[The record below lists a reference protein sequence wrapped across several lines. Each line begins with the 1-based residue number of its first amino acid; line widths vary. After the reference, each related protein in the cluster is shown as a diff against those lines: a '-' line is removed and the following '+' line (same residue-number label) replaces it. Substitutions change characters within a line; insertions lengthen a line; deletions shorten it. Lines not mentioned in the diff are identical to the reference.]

1 MPLGNGPYS
10 VMTVDLSVLLLKL
23 HLRSIYTRRNVTTQL
38 TLEMGY
44 KKNQQQSMSWYIR
57 SFFGFTFLNIL
68 YFFKYSCTD
77 IFYRRSLYTF
87 YSRSRRDVTRL
98 SNKRSPY
105 LFGVATANRTKVTTP
120 NKYGAEI
127 IARMSDWEN
136 GNACHGPH
144 SDSGSEHSQ
153 FNSLRLVKRE
163 AVFPNPR
170 RALIGWNQLWRINDS
185 PYYCE

>member
-1 MPLGNGPYS
+1 MWAISKQRLCAIIAERSFCLCLFYKAMPLGNGPYS

-87 YSRSRRDVTRL
+87 Y
-98 SNKRSPY
+98 
-105 LFGVATANRTKVTTP
+105 
-120 NKYGAEI
+120 
-127 IARMSDWEN
+127 

-185 PYYCE
+185 TYYCE